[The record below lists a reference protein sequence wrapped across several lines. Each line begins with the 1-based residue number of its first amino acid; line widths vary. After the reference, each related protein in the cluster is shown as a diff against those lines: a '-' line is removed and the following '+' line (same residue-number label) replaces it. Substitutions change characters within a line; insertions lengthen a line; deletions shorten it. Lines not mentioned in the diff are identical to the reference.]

1 MPYYINHTDGTSL
14 VTVVD
19 GAVDQSATTIALV
32 GKNFPTYGQYLN
44 QNLVTMLENSASSAA
59 PDTAKALL
67 GQLWY
72 DSANKKLNVYREGST
87 ANFWQKLAMTTESD
101 TAPANPRLGDLW
113 WDTVNSQLKL
123 FNTATNSWNIIGPQT
138 TSDGN
143 LYINGNN
150 PFNLQVGG
158 NTVLKIDTYGGVQ
171 LARNACVW
179 GYDFYNTAVDLT
191 TNNSYNT
198 WVPISSI
205 DRGNNFTQNTGNF
218 LVNTDGAYRVYAHVT
233 TLGGGNADTFNAISL
248 QWQKNGT
255 DANIDAQNNHTNV
268 STHQLVCSGII
279 EAKKNDIISL
289 AYRTATN
296 TYVSKTGSSYSIQLI
311 G

>member
-14 VTVVD
+14 VTVID

-32 GKNFPTYGQYLN
+32 GKNFPTYGQFLN
-44 QNLVTMLENSASSAA
+44 QNLVTLLENSASPSE
-59 PDTAKALL
+59 PDSAKALL

-87 ANFWQKLAMTTESD
+87 SNFWQRLAMTTESES
-101 TAPANPRLGDLW
+101 APANPRLGDLW
-113 WDTVNSQLKL
+113 WDIVNSQLKL
-123 FNTATNSWNIIGPQT
+123 FNTATNDWNIIGPQT

-171 LARNACVW
+171 LDRNPCVW
-179 GYDFYNTAVDLT
+179 GYDFYEAVADLT
-191 TNNSYNT
+191 TSNSYNT
-198 WVPISSI
+198 WIPTLSI
-205 DRGNNFTQNTGNF
+205 DRGDNFTQNTGEF
-218 LVNTDGAYRVYAHVT
+218 LVKTDGVYRVYVHFT
-233 TLGGGNADTFNAISL
+233 TLGGSNADELNSISL

-255 DANIDAQNNHTNV
+255 DANINAQNNHTDT
-268 STHQLVCSGII
+268 STHQLVCSGMI
-279 EAKKNDIISL
+279 EANENDIISL
-289 AYRTATN
+289 VYRTATD
-296 TYVSKTGSSYSIQLI
+296 TYVSRTGSSYSIQLV